1 MALNLRGFTTA
12 LNSTF
17 PVIWQRALRSA
28 FGYNPSSYKRTSQ
41 AIAASTSFV
50 DAADLTIELD
60 PGRYQLRY
68 VLYTPSM
75 TAAGNLKLQLV
86 GQDGLVVNTVR
97 LAATF
102 LLTGVA
108 PAHGVA
114 TALSSALNGGTTNA
128 WTEVTVD
135 VTIDIGQQG
144 KLALQVA
151 QQAASGSTTIDAGS
165 CVTAT
170 QLTFL
175 S

>member
-1 MALNLRGFTTA
+1 MALNLRGFVTAINTTF
-12 LNSTF
+12 S
-17 PVIWQRALRSA
+17 VIQQKALRSS
-28 FGYNPSSYKRTSQ
+28 FGYNPCSYKRASQ
-41 AIAASTSFV
+41 AIAASTTFV
-50 DAADLTIELD
+50 DCTDLTIELD
-60 PGRYQLRY
+60 PGRYQIRY

-86 GQDGLVVNTVR
+86 GQDGIVVNAVR
-97 LAATF
+97 MAATF

-114 TALSSALNGGTTNA
+114 TALSSSLNGGTTNA
-128 WTEVTVD
+128 WTEVTLD
-135 VTIDIGQQG
+135 VTADIGQQG

-170 QLTFL
+170 QLTYL